1 VTYSSASAT
10 AKPGSY
16 AVSVTQIATQGNE
29 TGSAAPTSLVIA
41 AGSNDTLN
49 MNVNGINATITLTP
63 KTYAT
68 AQDLA
73 NELQSRINSNTALMN
88 AGISVSAALNAG
100 KISLTS
106 NSYGATS
113 SVVAA
118 SGNGVANIFGTA
130 ISTTGVN
137 LIGSIDGVSAT
148 GSGQTLTASS
158 GNAQGLSIFVNGGA
172 LGSRGT
178 VTYTQGYAY
187 NLNIFATS
195 VLASTGSLSSSTTE
209 LNNTIKSLADR
220 TTVLQQ
226 RLIGTEARYRAQY
239 TALDQMLSSMNT
251 TSTFLTQQLARM
263 A

>member
-1 VTYSSASAT
+1 
-10 AKPGSY
+10 
-16 AVSVTQIATQGNE
+16 
-29 TGSAAPTSLVIA
+29 
-41 AGSNDTLN
+41 

-73 NELQSRINSNTALMN
+73 TELQSKINSNAALLN
-88 AGISVSAALNAG
+88 SGISVSATLNAG

-137 LIGSIDGVSAT
+137 LTGTINGVSAQ
-148 GSGQTLTASS
+148 GSGQMLSAGS
-158 GNAQGLSIFVNGGA
+158 GDAQGLSVFVNGGPT
-172 LGSRGT
+172 GSRGT

-195 VLASTGSLSSSTTE
+195 VLASTGALSSSTTE